1 MFFCI
6 ITVMYII
13 EFEDIGKEIIWGG
26 NKLTSIY
33 KKDFDKSKNIAESW
47 NISPIE
53 DSESIVKDGLF
64 KGKTINELSVE
75 NIFGLKSKGY
85 FPIFIKMIDANK
97 KLSVQVHPNEEYAMK
112 THNEHGK
119 NEMWY
124 IMDAEHDAKLLIGLK
139 SGVSVDTF
147 KSAIENGEHIEE
159 MFNYV
164 DVKKG
169 DVFFIP
175 SGCIHAIMAGVVIAE
190 IQTPSNITY
199 RIYDWNR
206 VGDNGEKRE
215 LHIKDAF
222 NVIKPFGVNDTKINK
237 IYKSYDNYKISYIID
252 NEFFCVDE
260 IILNK
265 GSEYSS
271 STNIECFDIIFILDG
286 VGRIKATNELDVYAG
301 KTFLLPSSLGK
312 FKLFAD
318 SELTFLRIKR
328 LRY

>member
-1 MFFCI
+1 
-6 ITVMYII
+6 MYII

-26 NKLTSIY
+26 KKLASTY
-33 KKDFDKSKNIAESW
+33 KKDFDKFKYIAESW
-47 NISPIE
+47 NISPIKG
-53 DSESIVKDGLF
+53 SESIVKNGVF

-97 KLSVQVHPNEEYAMK
+97 KLSIQVHPNEEYAMK

-124 IMDAEHDAKLLIGLK
+124 IMDAELDAKLLIGLK
-139 SGVSVDTF
+139 SDISVEML
-147 KSAIENGEHIEE
+147 KNALENDEHIED
-159 MFNYV
+159 MFQYENI
-164 DVKKG
+164 KKG
-169 DVFFIP
+169 DVFYIP
-175 SGCIHAIMAGVVIAE
+175 SGCIHAIMGGALIAE
-190 IQTPSNITY
+190 IQTPSNVTY

-215 LHIKDAF
+215 LHLEDAF

-237 IYKSYDNYKISYIID
+237 TYKSYDNYKISHIID

-260 IILNK
+260 IILNE

-271 STNIECFDIIFILDG
+271 STNAEYFEIIFILDG
-286 VGRIKATNELDVYAG
+286 MGNILATNKIDIYAG
-301 KTFLLPSSLGK
+301 KTLLIPSSLGS
-312 FKLFAD
+312 FNVCAD
-318 SELTFLRIKR
+318 SELTFLMIKR

>member
-1 MFFCI
+1 
-6 ITVMYII
+6 MYII

-26 NKLTSIY
+26 KKLASTY
-33 KKDFDKSKNIAESW
+33 RKDFDESINIAESW

-53 DSESIVKDGLF
+53 ESESIVKNGAL
-64 KGKTINELSVE
+64 KGKTINELSLE

-85 FPIFIKMIDANK
+85 FPIFVKMIDANK
-97 KLSVQVHPNEEYAMK
+97 KLSIQVHPNEEYAMK

-139 SGVSVDTF
+139 SDVSVDML
-147 KSAIENGEHIEE
+147 KSAIENDEYIED
-159 MFNYV
+159 MFDYIE
-164 DVKKG
+164 VKKG

-175 SGCIHAIMAGVVIAE
+175 SGCIHAIMGGVVIAE

-199 RIYDWNR
+199 RLYDWNR
-206 VGDNGEKRE
+206 VGENGEKRE

-222 NVIKPFGVNDTKINK
+222 NVVKPFGVNDSKINK
-237 IYKSYDNYKISYIID
+237 IYKSYQNYKISHIID

-271 STNIECFDIIFILDG
+271 TTNPECFDIIFILDG
-286 VGRIKATNELDVYAG
+286 MGIISATNEIEVYAG
-301 KTFLLPSSLGK
+301 KTLLLPSSLGG

-318 SELTFLRIKR
+318 SELIFLRIKR